1 MRDLTGDD
9 DAKRTEQCNII
20 VDETDRLSTLVNSVM
35 ELSKVQ
41 SGAEKPSLV
50 DFDMSELCF
59 EVAGRYDALC
69 DKNHWHLDLQADE
82 ACPVSADPAMMERVL
97 HNLLGNA
104 FHHIGSDGVVVLRA
118 IPQQRGCRI
127 EVEDHGP
134 GIPPEDLPY
143 LFDRYYRARQDSGR
157 SGTGLGLSITKA
169 ILQQHGFA
177 FGVNSA
183 VGQGSTFWFEMAD
196 TRA

>member
-1 MRDLTGDD
+1 MIPVYADP
-9 DAKRTEQCNII
+9 
-20 VDETDRLSTLVNSVM
+20 DRLRQVFINILDNAIKYSAPGGRITVKLW
-35 ELSKVQ
+35 
-41 SGAEKPSLV
+41 
-50 DFDMSELCF
+50 
-59 EVAGRYDALC
+59 AGEY
-69 DKNHWHLDLQADE
+69 K
-82 ACPVSADPAMMERVL
+82 
-97 HNLLGNA
+97 A
-104 FHHIGSDGVVVLRA
+104 F
-118 IPQQRGCRI
+118 
-127 EVEDHGP
+127 VEIIDQGR

>member
-1 MRDLTGDD
+1 MHIVLTET
-9 DAKRTEQCNII
+9 AKARTTVCG
-20 VDETDRLSTLVNSVM
+20 TRLSVFSDT
-35 ELSKVQ
+35 
-41 SGAEKPSLV
+41 
-50 DFDMSELCF
+50 
-59 EVAGRYDALC
+59 
-69 DKNHWHLDLQADE
+69 E
-82 ACPVSADPAMMERVL
+82 AATIQFR
-97 HNLLGNA
+97 
-104 FHHIGSDGVVVLRA
+104 
-118 IPQQRGCRI
+118 
-127 EVEDHGP
+127 DHGP